1 MKAVHDRGGRRTE
14 GNADDN
20 KGGNVQL
27 EVLVLAS
34 EGLDRESLEMFVR
47 GISFGLLYRVSLLR
61 FGETYDKDKRDGAHD
76 SGVDNVA
83 CEIGSMSPNVIS

>member
-1 MKAVHDRGGRRTE
+1 MKAIHDRGGRRTE

-27 EVLVLAS
+27 KVFVLTS
-34 EGLDRESLEMFVR
+34 EGLDRKGLEVFV
-47 GISFGLLYRVSLLR
+47 GASASVFST
-61 FGETYDKDKRDGAHD
+61 ETYDKDKRDGAHD